1 MFRSYPIVVKIRQEY
16 ISKHNPVLENKVI
29 LLMITDVKKLHDLP
43 VKSLSALLR
52 RITLLLYQLSSF
64 I

>member
-1 MFRSYPIVVKIRQEY
+1 MFCSYPTVVKIRQEY
-16 ISKHNPVLENKVI
+16 ISKHNPMLENKVI
-29 LLMITDVKKLHDLP
+29 LLMITDVKKLHYLP